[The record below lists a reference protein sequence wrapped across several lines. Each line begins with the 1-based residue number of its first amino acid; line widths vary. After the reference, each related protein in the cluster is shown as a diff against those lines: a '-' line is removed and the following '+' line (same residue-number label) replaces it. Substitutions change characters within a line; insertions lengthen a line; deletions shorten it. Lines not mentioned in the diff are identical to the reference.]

1 MHYRRNDLSNNGQD
15 TISMQPAYAQYI
27 DLIGNVYDRILSKSE
42 RAGMA
47 AVYGN
52 PSALP
57 SAVVT
62 NTNDGGPGSLR
73 TAIYYA
79 FDKSTDIPAVPT
91 TVIFHIPVSDPNYSA
106 GVFTIKPTYLMTAL
120 GNGTTLDGT
129 SQTAFTGDTNPM
141 GRRSSWMD
149 RVLRR

>member
-1 MHYRRNDLSNNGQD
+1 
-15 TISMQPAYAQYI
+15 MQPAYAQYI

-52 PSALP
+52 PSPLP

-62 NTNDGGPGSLR
+62 NTNDSGPGSLR

-79 FDKSTDIPAVPT
+79 FDKSTDVPPVPT
-91 TVIFHIPVSDPNYSA
+91 TVTFHIPTSDPNY
-106 GVFTIKPTYLMTAL
+106 KPAPAC
-120 GNGTTLDGT
+120 
-129 SQTAFTGDTNPM
+129 S
-141 GRRSSWMD
+141 RSS
-149 RVLRR
+149 RPTS